1 MKLHR
6 FYIPQK
12 IKTEPSTPVIGE
24 VILVHFPELVHQVK
38 NVLRLRTSE
47 KLIFFNGDGFE
58 YLSSIVSFVGKD
70 SMKLNIEEISKN
82 DVSLPKEL
90 FLFFSIIKRDNVE
103 WVLEKGTEI
112 GVSHFIP
119 IVSSRSEKKDI
130 NIERAGKIV
139 IEASEQC
146 GRNTIPTIHKVMK
159 IEDVFN
165 DFDMSFIVLEKGHVS
180 FTEKIIKDS
189 PIGLFIGPEG
199 GWTKEEI
206 EMFKNKNVEFRSLG
220 STILRAETAAV
231 VGSAFVLND

>member
-58 YLSSIVSFVGKD
+58 YLSSIVSFEGKD

-103 WVLEKGTEI
+103 WILEKGTEI

-119 IVSSRSEKKDI
+119 IVSSRSEKKNI

-139 IEASEQC
+139 IEASE
-146 GRNTIPTIHKVMK
+146 
-159 IEDVFN
+159 
-165 DFDMSFIVLEKGHVS
+165 
-180 FTEKIIKDS
+180 
-189 PIGLFIGPEG
+189 
-199 GWTKEEI
+199 
-206 EMFKNKNVEFRSLG
+206 
-220 STILRAETAAV
+220 
-231 VGSAFVLND
+231 